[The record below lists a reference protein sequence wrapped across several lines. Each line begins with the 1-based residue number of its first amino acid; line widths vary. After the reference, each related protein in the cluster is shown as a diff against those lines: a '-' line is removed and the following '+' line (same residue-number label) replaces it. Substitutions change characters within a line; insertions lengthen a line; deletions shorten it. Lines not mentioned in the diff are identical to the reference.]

1 MIQCT
6 KTLDRMISEQLWSPF
21 DDLGARPEVPGE
33 GSYEIPD
40 CYIVHNVQPIENK
53 IPNFSDETL
62 FLLFY
67 QNTGEVQQVDAARE
81 L

>member
-1 MIQCT
+1 M
-6 KTLDRMISEQLWSPF
+6 F
-21 DDLGARPEVPGE
+21 DDQPPRPDVPFE
-33 GSYEIPD
+33 GGFEIPD

-62 FLLFY
+62 FMLFY
-67 QNTGEVQQVDAARE
+67 QNVGSVQQVDAARE

>member
-1 MIQCT
+1 VFHS
-6 KTLDRMISEQLWSPF
+6 RISESIWSVF
-21 DDLGARPEVPGE
+21 DDQPARPEVPAD
-33 GSYEIPD
+33 GSFAIPE
-40 CYIVHNVQPIENK
+40 CYIVHNVQPIATK

-67 QNTGEVQQVDAARE
+67 QETGDVQQIEAARE